1 MIITKIYR
9 WFVLIMLL
17 CISTLVGAQ
26 HKLSGIVK
34 AGGSDE
40 TLIGATIEEKGTTN
54 GTITDIDG
62 KYEIS
67 LSSANATIIVKY
79 VGYTD
84 VEVAVGGRSVIDV
97 NLEESSIMIDQVVV
111 VGYGVQKK
119 SDLTGAVSSL
129 KGKELERVTTP
140 NIEQALQGKI
150 PGVYVAPAS
159 GQPGAGATIRI
170 RGTGTLNNNNPLYVI
185 DGMITEDAS
194 SVNPQDVESIEVLK
208 DASSAAIY
216 GSRGANGVI
225 LITTKNGKKRK
236 NALLSLSTYYGVQE
250 PVKYIELLDGAEFAK
265 AYNQLR
271 GTAYYPDP
279 SIYGKG
285 TDWQREV
292 MHSAP
297 IANIQFG
304 ANGASDLI
312 SYNFSA
318 NLFDQEGI
326 LKNTSYNR
334 GAFRLN
340 TEMKLK
346 PWLTLGNNT
355 SYSIIKEQL
364 GPNVVNSAYR
374 IPSVLTV
381 EENGTFTD
389 PTVFGLALSNPA
401 AEQYYRSNKYK
412 NGTQFLGNLY
422 ADINILKELKFR
434 TNFGY

>member
-194 SVNPQDVESIEVLK
+194 SVNPQDVESIEVL
-208 DASSAAIY
+208 
-216 GSRGANGVI
+216 
-225 LITTKNGKKRK
+225 
-236 NALLSLSTYYGVQE
+236 
-250 PVKYIELLDGAEFAK
+250 
-265 AYNQLR
+265 NQPR
-271 GTAYYPDP
+271 C
-279 SIYGKG
+279 
-285 TDWQREV
+285 
-292 MHSAP
+292 
-297 IANIQFG
+297 
-304 ANGASDLI
+304 
-312 SYNFSA
+312 
-318 NLFDQEGI
+318 
-326 LKNTSYNR
+326 
-334 GAFRLN
+334 
-340 TEMKLK
+340 
-346 PWLTLGNNT
+346 
-355 SYSIIKEQL
+355 
-364 GPNVVNSAYR
+364 
-374 IPSVLTV
+374 
-381 EENGTFTD
+381 
-389 PTVFGLALSNPA
+389 
-401 AEQYYRSNKYK
+401 
-412 NGTQFLGNLY
+412 
-422 ADINILKELKFR
+422 
-434 TNFGY
+434 